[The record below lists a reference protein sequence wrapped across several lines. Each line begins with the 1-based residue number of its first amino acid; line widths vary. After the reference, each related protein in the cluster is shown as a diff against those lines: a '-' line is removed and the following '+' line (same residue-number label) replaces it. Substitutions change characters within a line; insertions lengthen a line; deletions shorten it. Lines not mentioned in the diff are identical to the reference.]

1 VLWIFAA
8 VAYGVDRYPDNK
20 TRRKDGVLALA
31 LALALAIA
39 RNAEHA
45 ADLSGGPK
53 RHNHITSFA
62 PCLMF
67 A

>member
-1 VLWIFAA
+1 MESTDTQTTKPDEKM
-8 VAYGVDRYPDNK
+8 AYW
-20 TRRKDGVLALA
+20 LALA